1 MKKVRFCLIGL
12 FLLTGIIACQKEIWI
27 PEEHP
32 ATEKNGIRIPVRME
46 NGVTKSSDNEFMFCF
61 DDPTKV
67 DISSTTGA
75 ATWTTGDQIVLCESN
90 GVHTKWLYGDVNT
103 ETSEV
108 TVTLDD
114 GYSRANY
121 AIYPASAATSNFTT
135 PTVVYADSYSMDDV
149 VNPETFSMAPMVAIN
164 SGQLNFYHV
173 GAVLRLSLHYIPLGT
188 RKIRV
193 TFNGMTYVTGTYSV
207 SNPGTASASTSVTS
221 GSHNY
226 VEFTKSTDF
235 DLDTTLNIP
244 LPTGDYSFCTG
255 LTIGYYDSSA
265 SLSFSHAA
273 EFSYMSLVRASGKK
287 GVGYA
292 ATDLSLVHPI
302 TRAEMLRETAN
313 CYVVTGPGRYC
324 IPLYY
329 GNSIVGGVDN
339 LSNAAPA
346 KVNAN
351 DGVFVNTYNVPITS
365 GNIIT
370 DLVNN
375 NIPFYISGG
384 KLIWSTAGTAS
395 NTLVIVDS
403 QIVVD
408 NGVGYLFFNVPSDGF
423 QEGSAFIGLLKN
435 GSTTDYVWFWHI
447 WITEGAILDT
457 EEYTNYEG
465 NQIHFLNY
473 PLGGFV
479 NDPLKAAYYQFGI
492 PRPMMSV
499 SVYTETGSS
508 FSYSYKKSY
517 GASLGNCLPRPD
529 YVYVPDNTSYDP
541 YSIYGY
547 NGSSQ
552 AFCNMWDATQT
563 AVTDK
568 AVVKTIYDPSPAG
581 MSVPRLKAFTGFTTD
596 GLYKS
601 SREYIRSIGVF
612 SDGWYFMKNNFDNTG
627 SLWAAGGY
635 RNISGFINVGSYG
648 YYWTSCSSTT
658 NKFRSNVMYFTS
670 SSLYPFIENTRT
682 TSYCIRPAL
691 CE

>member
-1 MKKVRFCLIGL
+1 M
-12 FLLTGIIACQKEIWI
+12 
-27 PEEHP
+27 PEERS
-32 ATEKNGIRIPVRME
+32 ATVEKKEGIRIPVRME

-90 GVHTKWLYGDVNT
+90 GVHTKWLYGDVDV

-114 GYSRANY
+114 GYSCANY

-149 VNPETFSMAPMVAIN
+149 ANPETFSMAPMVAIN

-193 TFNGMTYVTGTYSV
+193 TFNGMTYVTGIYSV

-235 DLDTTLNIP
+235 ELDTTLNIP
-244 LPTGDYSFCTG
+244 LPIGDYSSCTG
-255 LTIGYYDSSA
+255 LTIGYYDASA

-313 CYVVTGPGRYC
+313 CYVVTGPGRYF

-339 LSNAAPA
+339 LSNAAPDS
-346 KVNAN
+346 K
-351 DGVFVNTYNVPITS
+351 FVNIYGTQISS
-365 GNIIT
+365 GNIIE
-370 DLVNN
+370 DLDNCGQ
-375 NIPFYISGG
+375 PLLPQGG
-384 KLIWSTAGTAS
+384 VLLWSTANSTSDGALLS
-395 NTLVIVDS
+395 VDPG
-403 QIVVD
+403 IITIND
-408 NGVGYLFFNVPSDGF
+408 VGYLFFNVPTEGYTA
-423 QEGSAFIGLLKN
+423 GSALIGLRSSYTAKE
-435 GSTTDYVWFWHI
+435 YVWNWHI
-447 WITEGAILDT
+447 WFTEGPVLFT

-465 NQIHFLNY
+465 QKINFLNL
-473 PLGGFV
+473 PLGGRTDSHACV
-479 NDPLKAAYYQFGI
+479 LYRFGF
-492 PRPMMSV
+492 PHPYPPAQLNSSTM
-499 SVYTETGSS
+499 TGV
-508 FSYSYKKSY
+508 F
-517 GASLGNCLPRPD
+517 GGD
-529 YVYVPDNTSYDP
+529 
-541 YSIYGY
+541 Y
-547 NGSSQ
+547 NGSSYFSLTNTASGYYFNTQ
-552 AFCNMWDATQT
+552 LKFPQYRYTNLSLSTSTLYNLWDATQT
-563 AVTDK
+563 TQSVIFLDK

-581 MSVPRLKAFTGFTTD
+581 MSVPRKNAFTGFTLT
-596 GLYKS
+596 GQNTSNTNLFNV
-601 SREYIRSIGVF
+601 IGSYNNGF
-612 SDGWYFMKNNFDNTG
+612 YFRKNNNDVVG
-627 SLWAAGGY
+627 SLWKRVGY
-635 RNISGFINVGSYG
+635 LSNSGYTSSTSG
-648 YYWTSCSSTT
+648 YYWISSAYQT
-658 NKFRSNVMYFTS
+658 NYSNVMQLYFGAS
-670 SSLYPFIENTRT
+670 SVNVLYTGMGQSNGLAV
-682 TSYCIRPAL
+682 RPAL